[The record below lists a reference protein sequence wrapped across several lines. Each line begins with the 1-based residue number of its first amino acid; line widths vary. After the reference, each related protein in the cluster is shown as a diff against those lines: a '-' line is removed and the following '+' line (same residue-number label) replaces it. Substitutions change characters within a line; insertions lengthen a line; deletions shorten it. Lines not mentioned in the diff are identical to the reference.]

1 MKKKRPLF
9 WVIVFLNVFFV
20 INFFVGSEGL
30 HIKQGDPDSVIM
42 NQFQGL
48 VIWLFV
54 MNIVLFVI
62 YKVTGRKKGN
72 KKGLQEI
79 TP

>member
-1 MKKKRPLF
+1 MKGIRPF
-9 WVIVFLNVFFV
+9 GWVIIVLNVFFV

-30 HIKQGDPDSVIM
+30 HIKQGDPNSVIM

-54 MNIVLFVI
+54 MNIVLYLI
-62 YKVTGRKKGN
+62 YRITGRKKGN
-72 KKGLQEI
+72 K
-79 TP
+79 T